1 MTIWD
6 LINKFESLT
15 AKSKVRETLVSQNS
29 LITGMLALSFHLP
42 VIDVYWDI
50 AVIWYFIINI
60 TIFIIR
66 DINARN
72 GVNVK

>member
-1 MTIWD
+1 
-6 LINKFESLT
+6 
-15 AKSKVRETLVSQNS
+15 
-29 LITGMLALSFHLP
+29 MLALSFHLP

-60 TIFIIR
+60 TIFTIR